1 MKKSNL
7 MLHEPHFFGNEIKY
21 LRDCINTKW
30 VSTEGKYVLKF
41 EKLIKNFTRAKYA
54 VALNSG
60 TQALDLSL
68 KLLNIEQNDEV
79 IVPTVTFIAPINCVL
94 YQKAKPIFMDCDD
107 DLNIDIKKTIKFIK
121 NETLFKNGF
130 TINKK
135 TKNKIKGIIIV
146 HVFGNVVDA
155 IKLKKLCNERNLKIL
170 EDSSESLGSFYENK
184 IHTGLL
190 GDIGCLSFNENKIIT
205 TGAGG
210 MIITNNKEY
219 AEKARYLSTQA
230 KDNPFYF
237 IHNEI
242 GYNARLNNLSAAV
255 GVGQIQNIK
264 KIIKKKEIIHKEYKR
279 QLLGFKNFKLISK
292 RKKTKVNHWLNV
304 LLFTKKICRSR
315 LIKDLKKNKID
326 IRPVWLPN
334 HLQVK
339 MKKFQKYEI
348 NKTNEIA
355 NSAICLPSGYS
366 MSSSKI
372 KKIVEIL
379 KEFK

>member
-190 GDIGCLSFNENKIIT
+190 GDIGCLSFNANKIIT

-264 KIIKKKEIIHKEYKR
+264 KIIKKKRLFI
-279 QLLGFKNFKLISK
+279 KNIKGNFWGLKI
-292 RKKTKVNHWLNV
+292 LN
-304 LLFTKKICRSR
+304 
-315 LIKDLKKNKID
+315 
-326 IRPVWLPN
+326 
-334 HLQVK
+334 
-339 MKKFQKYEI
+339 
-348 NKTNEIA
+348 
-355 NSAICLPSGYS
+355 
-366 MSSSKI
+366 
-372 KKIVEIL
+372 
-379 KEFK
+379 